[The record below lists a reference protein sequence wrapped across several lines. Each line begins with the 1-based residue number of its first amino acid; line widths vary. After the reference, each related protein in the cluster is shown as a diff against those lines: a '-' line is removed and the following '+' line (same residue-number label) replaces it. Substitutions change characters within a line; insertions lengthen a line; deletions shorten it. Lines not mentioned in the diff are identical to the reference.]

1 MTWWTRVSVG
11 AFLTAALIWQH
22 AALGRVSV
30 INIKKDGETFRY
42 PMVLVS
48 GTYDGNRLV
57 VETLP
62 RGLEVSTTTLGD
74 KFRFLV
80 DLKPGVNSVRISD
93 GDSAAELK
101 LTYQPPTSTQY
112 RIKAWY
118 VVCKGEKPLS
128 PDFNVHITPLYKE
141 KISTQVKLMQTW
153 SAEDMKRGG
162 YGPRTFY
169 PLFDENG
176 DVDVGLIELPLTR
189 EELESKPEVS
199 GHRLAFSQLPEKF
212 KDQGIKNIAFSSVKA
227 AAEGGGIFAYVGCK
241 TLMQIGPSRVRD
253 IMDALH
259 YPVAVDYL
267 TWRAYVGVTLHETGH
282 MLHGAWHPGGANNIL
297 QSAYANISRYFTLCD
312 DPRSLAAHND
322 KDLSSWG
329 VHQPLMNWNRF
340 FMSPDQRDYK
350 DSKVGIA
357 FTDKEIQVTSD
368 HELAVLYYHI
378 PDAACTFSVTVADRH
393 VRQHSLDVQ
402 KMVQELKVKGGYTG
416 DWFYVMGV
424 DVQGNANS
432 RIYTVGEW
440 NKVCPHLAMGKPV
453 KATGIRD
460 PEGNMVPEKA
470 VDGILNNDSGWHCGS
485 SPAWLEVDLE
495 KVYSIDRVTVVT
507 YYDGGRYY
515 RYTVEASTEGKTWAT
530 VVDMSKNTKPSVKGG
545 QEHAFARTA
554 ARYVRVNML
563 KNSANEGLHLN
574 EIMVFE
580 AK

>member
-189 EELESKPEVS
+189 EELASKGS
-199 GHRLAFSQLPEKF
+199 AYGLALEQLPEKYL
-212 KDQGIKNIAFSSVKA
+212 DPRIKNVLFSSVQA
-227 AAEGGGIFAYVGCK
+227 AALGGGNSCYVGSK
-241 TLMQIGPSRVRD
+241 TLMQIGPCRVRD
-253 IMDALH
+253 IMDSLL
-259 YPVAVDYL
+259 YPVAVDHL
-267 TWRAYVGVTLHETGH
+267 QVRAYVGVTLHELGH
-282 MLHGAWHPGGANNIL
+282 TCHSAWHPGGSNNVV
-297 QSAYANISRYFTLCD
+297 QSAYWNISRQFTLFD
-312 DPRSLAAHND
+312 DPNNPVPHGDR
-322 KDLSSWG
+322 DLSSWG
-329 VHQPLMNWNRF
+329 VHQPLINWDRW
-340 FMSPDQRDYK
+340 FMSPDPHDYK
-350 DSKVGIA
+350 DGKVRIE
-357 FTDKEIQVTSD
+357 FTEKEIKASSPC
-368 HELAVLYYHI
+368 ELVVFYYYI
-378 PDAACTFSVTVADRH
+378 PDGDPTLFKVIADQHTKTFSMTIEQA
-393 VRQHSLDVQ
+393 L
-402 KMVQELKVKGGYTG
+402 KELGGKR
-416 DWFYVMGV
+416 DWFNVMAV
-424 DVQGNANS
+424 DMEGNMS
-432 RIYTVGEW
+432 YETYRTGMVTPPPE
-440 NKVCPHLAMGKPV
+440 KTLAYHKPV
-453 KATGIRD
+453 KVSGETQGD
-460 PEGNMVPEKA
+460 MVPENA
-470 VDGILNNDSGWHCGS
+470 VDGMPDNSSGWHCGS

-495 KVYSIDRVTVVT
+495 KVYSIDRVKVFT

-515 RYTVEASTEGKTWAT
+515 QYTVEALPDGKTWKRI
-530 VVDMSKNTKPSVKGG
+530 VDMSANTKPATERGD
-545 QEHAFARTA
+545 EHKFPATQ

-563 KNSANEGLHLN
+563 KNSANPGVHLN
-574 EIMVFE
+574 EIMVYE